1 MLGPSINCNSPSSAT
16 AGNPT
21 SSSSN
26 VYFSSVQMRWKYTGE
41 VPSQCRV
48 TCDVWCDSLAGRRL
62 TALKARRILQRR
74 RSHSRIER
82 SGDWHYPKPMKFGG
96 FIGGTNQITRGTLA
110 PPGTPCR
117 SAPALVNRTLRH
129 FNSSTWGKG
138 SFPTWRVQTTG
149 FRLWSMA

>member
-110 PPGTPCR
+110 PPGTPCS
-117 SAPALVNRTLRH
+117 SAPGWYTWLPPLLLTH
-129 FNSSTWGKG
+129 FLFPILSPSSSPSYRDDGM
-138 SFPTWRVQTTG
+138 
-149 FRLWSMA
+149 L